1 MKGERKSKSMREQ
14 IIALYEKGHG
24 KKAIARMLGISRNTV
39 RGILANSVTAHSSSS
54 QSITGSPGGD
64 WCEQVD
70 WQAIQSELG
79 KKYAT
84 IKAIHQE
91 YAPADISYLRFWRA
105 LQKRFPECVED
116 KARIRFHY
124 KPGER
129 VEIDYCDGF
138 NVLDPT
144 TGTSRKTHLFCA
156 VSAASDYTYGEFCF
170 TQRRDEFIAAQE
182 RMHAY
187 FGGVFRYAVI
197 DNLKSGVHSAHIYD
211 PDLNP
216 VYVEF
221 ANHMGF
227 AVTPARPV
235 TPRDKPAIET
245 AVGVIQ
251 RQFFSVHR
259 NRVFTSLRELND
271 SFRSYLQ
278 ELNQSTMKDYGV
290 SRAERF
296 EEEKAHLKPLPEHPF
311 EISEF
316 RKCKVHP
323 DCHIQVERNFY
334 SVPYALIGQTL
345 RVKVTPRLVQV
356 FNADH
361 ESIAVHSRKT
371 GVGKFSTE
379 ETHYP
384 VQKLAAVRF
393 DIQLLRRDAG
403 RIGPHTSELIEGLI
417 AGSHPLRHLRRC
429 QGLLRLT
436 KTYSREAIE
445 YACHQATLF
454 NRPRLAYITDCARR
468 FDLYGNRPISTK
480 TPERDLSSVYLLP
493 RKTILKEEPEW
504 Q

>member
-1 MKGERKSKSMREQ
+1 MREQ
-14 IIALYEKGHG
+14 IIALHENGHG

-39 RGILANSVTAHSSSS
+39 KGILESSRAAPQSPDRSTAA
-54 QSITGSPGGD
+54 SPVGD
-64 WCEQVD
+64 WSDQTD
-70 WQAIQSELG
+70 WSAIQCELG

-84 IKAIHQE
+84 IKAIHLE
-91 YAPADISYLRFWRA
+91 YAPAGISYLRFWRA
-105 LQKRFPECVED
+105 LQKRFPDCVED

-138 NVLDPT
+138 NVVDPT
-144 TGTSRKTHLFCA
+144 TGSSRKTHLFCA
-156 VSAASDYTYGEFCF
+156 VSSSSDYTYGEFCF

-197 DNLKSGVHSAHIYD
+197 DNLKSGVRSAHIYD

-216 VYVEF
+216 VYVDF

-251 RQFFSVHR
+251 RQFFAVHR
-259 NRVFTSLRELND
+259 NRVFTSLRELNE
-271 SFRSYLQ
+271 SFRGYL
-278 ELNQSTMKDYGV
+278 EEMNHSSMKDYGV
-290 SRAERF
+290 SRAVRF
-296 EEEKAHLKPLPEHPF
+296 EEEKAHLKPLPDHPF

-323 DCHIQVERNFY
+323 DCHVQVDRNFY

-345 RVKVTPRLVQV
+345 RVKVTPRLIQI
-356 FNADH
+356 FNGDH

-371 GVGKFSTE
+371 GIGKFSTE

-384 VQKLAAVRF
+384 LQKLAAARF

-403 RIGPHTSELIEGLI
+403 RIGPHTSELIEGLVT
-417 AGSHPLRHLRRC
+417 GSHPLRYLRRC
-429 QGLLRLT
+429 QGILRLA
-436 KTYSREAIE
+436 KTCTPQAIE
-445 YACHQATLF
+445 HACHQATLF

-468 FDLYGNRPISTK
+468 FDLYGNRPVSTK

-493 RKTILKEEPEW
+493 RKPIPKEESEW